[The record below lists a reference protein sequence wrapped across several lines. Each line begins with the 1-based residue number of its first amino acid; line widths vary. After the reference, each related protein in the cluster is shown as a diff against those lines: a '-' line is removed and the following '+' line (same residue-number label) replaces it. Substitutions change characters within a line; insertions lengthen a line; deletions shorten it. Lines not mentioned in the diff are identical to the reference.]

1 MVSEIFDPK
10 EWKEVPGFNLTDV
23 TYHRSVNQGTVRIAF
38 DRADCRNAFRPQ
50 TVDELFRT
58 LEHARQTSD
67 VGCILLTGNGP
78 SPKDGGW
85 AFSSGGDQRIRGK
98 DGYKYEGA
106 EGAVDPAR
114 LGRLHILEVQR
125 LIRFRPKVVIAV
137 VPGWAVGG
145 GHSLHV
151 VCDMTLA
158 SQEHALFKQTDPD
171 VASFDSGY
179 GSALLARQC
188 GQKRAREI
196 FFLGKNYKD
205 IEKANRN
212 NKTAIFFGFQNCSPI
227 EDDINLVE
235 KVHELGC
242 RFMQLTYNNQSLLA
256 TGCYEKIDSG
266 VTNFGREVIKEMNKV
281 GIVID
286 MSHSAEKST
295 LDAIEI
301 SEKPIAI
308 THANPLFWHPAKR
321 NKSDDLL
328 KNLSDSGGLLGL
340 SLYPHHLKNNTN
352 CTLESFCEMVA
363 KTAEIMNVKNI
374 GIGSDLCLNQPDQVV
389 EWMRNGTWTKSRN
402 YGEGSKSK
410 PGFPKQ
416 PDWFKDARGFV
427 NLEKGLKKAGFSEIE
442 INGILGN
449 NWYNF
454 YKNI

>member
-1 MVSEIFDPK
+1 MKFKIDNLQYCNWSRKIFEINK
-10 EWKEVPGFNLTDV
+10 EAGLDAVHV
-23 TYHRSVNQGTVRIAF
+23 TIVYHEDF
-38 DRADCRNAFRPQ
+38 
-50 TVDELFRT
+50 DEL
-58 LEHARQTSD
+58 
-67 VGCILLTGNGP
+67 
-78 SPKDGGW
+78 
-85 AFSSGGDQRIRGK
+85 
-98 DGYKYEGA
+98 
-106 EGAVDPAR
+106 
-114 LGRLHILEVQR
+114 
-125 LIRFRPKVVIAV
+125 LIEIQK
-137 VPGWAVGG
+137 W
-145 GHSLHV
+145 
-151 VCDMTLA
+151 
-158 SQEHALFKQTDPD
+158 EKLFKENSD
-171 VASFDSGY
+171 
-179 GSALLARQC
+179 L
-188 GQKRAREI
+188 I
-196 FFLGKNYKD
+196 FLGKSFKD
-205 IEKANRN
+205 IEIANKEK
-212 NKTAIFFGFQNCSPI
+212 KTAIFFGFQNCSPI
-227 EDDINLVE
+227 EDDINLVKE
-235 KVHELGC
+235 IHELGC

-363 KTAEIMNVKNI
+363 KTAEIMNINNI

-416 PDWFKDARGFV
+416 PDWFKDARGFF
-427 NLEKGLKKAGFSEIE
+427 NLEKGLKKVGFSEIE